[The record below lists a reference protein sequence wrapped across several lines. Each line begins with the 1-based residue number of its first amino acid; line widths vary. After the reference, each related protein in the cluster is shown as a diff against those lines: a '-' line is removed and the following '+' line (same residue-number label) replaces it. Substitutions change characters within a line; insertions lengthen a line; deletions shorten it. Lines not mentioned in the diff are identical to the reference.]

1 MTGGWRRVEQWVGL
15 GVGVRVRVVG
25 WWLGGGG
32 TCGVMVRVGDG
43 ARGRMERSWG
53 GRGGVVAFL
62 EVGVWEKRIGV

>member
-1 MTGGWRRVEQWVGL
+1 
-15 GVGVRVRVVG
+15 
-25 WWLGGGG
+25 
-32 TCGVMVRVGDG
+32 MVRVGDG